1 MNNYVLGPPT
11 QSSLAQTGDGLVTRK
26 RREKADPTI
35 NGQLATPMPG
45 TIVAVSVEV
54 GDEVKK
60 GQTLLLISAMKMET
74 EIKAPITCT
83 IERMLVEKG
92 DSAEAG
98 DLLAVIV

>member
-1 MNNYVLGPPT
+1 
-11 QSSLAQTGDGLVTRK
+11 
-26 RREKADPTI
+26 
-35 NGQLATPMPG
+35 MPG

-54 GDEVKK
+54 GDEVKE

-74 EIKAPITCT
+74 EIKAPIAGT

>member
-1 MNNYVLGPPT
+1 
-11 QSSLAQTGDGLVTRK
+11 
-26 RREKADPTI
+26 
-35 NGQLATPMPG
+35 MPG

-74 EIKAPITCT
+74 EIKAPITGT
-83 IERMLVEKG
+83 IERMLVEIG
-92 DSAEAG
+92 DSAESG